1 MNTYTRLY
9 IKQVTNKDL
18 LYNTGNSTQLS
29 VIILMRKES
38 EKEWRQEWQPSSVFL
53 LENPMDR
60 GTWQATVHEVGKSQT
75 PLND

>member
-1 MNTYTRLY
+1 MKKLGDS
-9 IKQVTNKDL
+9 QVGTPA
-18 LYNTGNSTQLS
+18 NTGAQERGSFHLWVKT
-29 VIILMRKES
+29 IPWRRK
-38 EKEWRQEWQPSSVFL
+38 WQPASVFL